1 VHSRSVHQRLLIPN
15 SRKRT
20 KPFMRSPHHVKRR
33 RMALSKRVCSSSSHG
48 VHRLT
53 FPADGTF
60 NPFPNFG
67 FSGLLRPVYPL
78 SPKRVVPDHIPR
90 PDYAEDGSPT
100 ILLSRLTSRLN
111 KYFQG
116 IPISET
122 RRAGQ
127 PPRILSPEEQQKMR
141 TVCRVGACLTLQA

>member
-1 VHSRSVHQRLLIPN
+1 
-15 SRKRT
+15 
-20 KPFMRSPHHVKRR
+20 
-33 RMALSKRVCSSSSHG
+33 VCPSSNDG

-60 NPFPNFG
+60 NPFPSFG

-78 SPKRVVPDHIPR
+78 SLKRVVPDHIPR
-90 PDYAEDGSPT
+90 PDYAEDGSPA
-100 ILLSRLTSRLN
+100 ILISRLTSRLN

-122 RRAGQ
+122 KRTGQ
-127 PPRILSPEEQQKMR
+127 PPRILSPEEQEKMR

>member
-1 VHSRSVHQRLLIPN
+1 MCPS
-15 SRKRT
+15 
-20 KPFMRSPHHVKRR
+20 FD
-33 RMALSKRVCSSSSHG
+33 HG
-48 VHRLT
+48 VYRLT
-53 FPADGTF
+53 FPTDGAF

-90 PDYAEDGSPT
+90 PDYAEDGSPA

-116 IPISET
+116 VPISET
-122 RRAGQ
+122 RRVGQ
-127 PPRILSPEEQQKMR
+127 PPRTLSPEEQKKMR
-141 TVCRVGACLTLQA
+141 TVCRVGACLTIAGMALT